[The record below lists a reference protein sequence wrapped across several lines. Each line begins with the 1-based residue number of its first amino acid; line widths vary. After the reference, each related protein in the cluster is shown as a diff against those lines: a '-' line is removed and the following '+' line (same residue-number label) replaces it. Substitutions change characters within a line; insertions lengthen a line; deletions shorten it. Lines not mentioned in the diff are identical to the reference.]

1 MAADVLPITAHA
13 PCFTV
18 SAMFDAGCSS
28 RFGEAPCL
36 ALFDPV
42 EKHVFLVRPPNI
54 SSVMASGMEKKDFA
68 IVVLPHN
75 VDLFDVGNF
84 LRENDGPVLDILGC
98 FEDRK
103 WNRPALRSAVRGLE
117 RRLRDAE
124 QRSVRVYLEPE
135 SALGAAKPAVCE
147 RLAKGEDVELLA
159 EEYTNNYNSDSRGRN
174 GNFIR
179 GVMVEEKLVRE
190 LFESWAD
197 ETTKKGG
204 L

>member
-13 PCFTV
+13 PYFTV
-18 SAMFDAGCSS
+18 SAMFDTGCSS

-54 SSVMASGMEKKDFA
+54 SSVMASGMEKQDFA
-68 IVVLPHN
+68 VVVLPHN

-84 LRENDGPVLDILGC
+84 LRGNDGPVLDIFGC

-103 WNRPALRSAVRGLE
+103 WNWLALRSAVRSLE
-117 RRLRDAE
+117 RRLRDGE
-124 QRSVRVYLEPE
+124 QRSIRIYLEPVAVFGGDGAKLIV
-135 SALGAAKPAVCE
+135 SA

-159 EEYTNNYNSDSRGRN
+159 EEYANNYNSDSRGRD
-174 GNFIR
+174 GIFIR

-190 LFESWAD
+190 LFESWA
-197 ETTKKGG
+197 EES
-204 L
+204 

>member
-1 MAADVLPITAHA
+1 MAADLLPITASA
-13 PCFTV
+13 PYFTV
-18 SAMFDAGCSS
+18 SAMFDTGCSS

-54 SSVMASGMEKKDFA
+54 SSVMASGMEKRDFA
-68 IVVLPHN
+68 VVVLPHN

-84 LRENDGPVLDILGC
+84 LRGNDGPVLDIFGC

-103 WNRPALRSAVRGLE
+103 WNRLALRSAVRSLE

-124 QRSVRVYLEPE
+124 QRSIRIYLEPVAVFGGDGAKLIV
-135 SALGAAKPAVCE
+135 SA

-159 EEYTNNYNSDSRGRN
+159 EEYANNYNSDSRGRD
-174 GNFIR
+174 GIFIR

-190 LFESWAD
+190 LFESWA
-197 ETTKKGG
+197 EES
-204 L
+204 